1 MKIRKTHFILQS
13 FNFRIWPPLKKDI
26 YGIFDVLN
34 KDFGYKSKMNGVIL
48 RKASV
53 LNLQKVL

>member
-34 KDFGYKSKMNGVIL
+34 ENFGFQGKMKVVIL
-48 RKASV
+48 SKTTV
-53 LNLQKVL
+53 LNL

>member
-34 KDFGYKSKMNGVIL
+34 KNFGLKSKMIAVIL
-48 RKASV
+48 SKASV
-53 LNLQKVL
+53 LNL